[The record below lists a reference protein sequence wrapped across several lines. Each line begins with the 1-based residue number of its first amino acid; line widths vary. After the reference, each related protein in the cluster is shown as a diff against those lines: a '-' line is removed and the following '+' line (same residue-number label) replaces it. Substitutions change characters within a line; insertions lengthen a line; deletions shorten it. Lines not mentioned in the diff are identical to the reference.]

1 LERQDER
8 CDWMVDGGGFVEWF
22 IHALGARGL
31 AWRWDLVAFFC
42 GVCDELRASAGFVDR
57 EVV

>member
-1 LERQDER
+1 
-8 CDWMVDGGGFVEWF
+8 MVDGGGFVEWF

-42 GVCDELRASAGFVDR
+42 GVCDELRASAGFVDK